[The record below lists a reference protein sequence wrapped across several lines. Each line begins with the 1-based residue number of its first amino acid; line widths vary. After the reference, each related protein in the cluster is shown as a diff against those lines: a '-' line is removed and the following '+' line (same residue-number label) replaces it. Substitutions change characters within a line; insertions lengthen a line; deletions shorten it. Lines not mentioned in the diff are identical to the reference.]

1 VWALIVKLGLHEE
14 RARLLVRAQRFCGSR
29 GFAMQLYS
37 TLGFVVRMPLLG
49 LKELF
54 RSHTNL
60 ILQDLKCVSQ
70 AVIVF
75 PGPVVLCGVYDQF
88 GVGDQSW

>member
-1 VWALIVKLGLHEE
+1 
-14 RARLLVRAQRFCGSR
+14 
-29 GFAMQLYS
+29 MQLYS
-37 TLGFVVRMPLLG
+37 TLGFFVTMPLLG

-60 ILQDLKCVSQ
+60 SLRDLKCVSQ

-88 GVGDQSW
+88 GVRDQSWQKDTPYRFMV